1 MQGSWSAWPHILIW
15 FLIKSLFESSPS
27 LIAPQEVQPK
37 VHSECTFEENILVQ
51 AQSSI

>member
-1 MQGSWSAWPHILIW
+1 MN
-15 FLIKSLFESSPS
+15 LFESSPS

-37 VHSECTFEENILVQ
+37 YTQSALSGCNKKEGDILHQ